1 MPGSGKSSWGKQLA
15 KRVNYAFVDL
25 DDLIEQEEKQS
36 IIDIFQTKGEAF
48 FRELEHEYLLGT
60 TLLAKTIVSCGGGTA
75 SHYNNMELMN
85 KHGKTIYLNA
95 SKGLLADRIFNA
107 KKPRPMF
114 KDLSKEEI
122 ENKIDLLLAERAP
135 FFQQAHYTFS
145 IPEESLQ
152 SFVNKASWLV

>member
-36 IIDIFQTKGEAF
+36 IITIFQTQGEAF
-48 FRELEHEYLLGT
+48 FRELEHKYLLRT
-60 TLLAKTIVSCGGGTA
+60 TRLIKTIVSCGGGTA

-122 ENKIDLLLAERAP
+122 EKKIDLLLSERES
-135 FFQQAHYTFS
+135 FFKLAQYTFS
-145 IPEESLQ
+145 VPQESLQ
-152 SFVNKASWLV
+152 SFVNKASWLI